1 MNIRVSDIAG
11 YLNTTFEGD
20 DILITGISS
29 IFNIKSN
36 TLCFVKNKQNVYC
49 NKPFLL
55 LAPKGYKNSANNS
68 IILVDNPRLSY
79 AKVVSNFLAEKEEVE
94 DHKTA
99 MIHSTATIGKGSC
112 IGVYSSIGKNV
123 KIGNNT
129 IIKNN
134 VHIICDKP
142 LTSKVEDAVALEKL
156 VHKNKIVFALT
167 HNYSGYPMLREAK
180 KLVEKNKI
188 GKIKVINVE
197 YPQGYTVAVKKKDE
211 KNILKWRLDKNMC
224 GPSMILAEIGTH
236 AYHLMRYVTGLE
248 VKEVSAEVNSLS
260 DEISVDDNAFMIV
273 RMNNK
278 ARGSIWVSS
287 AATGG
292 ENGLKIRAYGT
303 KGAVEWL
310 QDEPNILKFTEL
322 NSSTQI
328 ITRASD
334 AVSDLSIQSSRVAA
348 GHPEG
353 FFEAFAN
360 IYTEFADSIQ
370 ANLKKN
376 KKKLVH
382 PSVNDGVMGI
392 KFIFAAKKSSN
403 LNSKWIKI

>member
-1 MNIRVSDIAG
+1 MQKKKKLAFGKLNLLRNDQLNNKKKIKIGFVGGGPNSFIGYTHRLAARFDNRFDFVAGVFSKDKKKSKEFGKSLGLDPDRCYNDYKVMAKKESARSDGLQALGIMTPSGDHYKIAKE
-11 YLNTTFEGD
+11 F
-20 DILITGISS
+20 I
-29 IFNIKSN
+29 
-36 TLCFVKNKQNVYC
+36 KNK
-49 NKPFLL
+49 
-55 LAPKGYKNSANNS
+55 
-68 IILVDNPRLSY
+68 
-79 AKVVSNFLAEKEEVE
+79 
-94 DHKTA
+94 
-99 MIHSTATIGKGSC
+99 
-112 IGVYSSIGKNV
+112 
-123 KIGNNT
+123 
-129 IIKNN
+129 

-142 LTSKVEDAVALEKL
+142 LTAKVEDAVALENL
-156 VHKNKIVFALT
+156 VIKNKIVFALT

-180 KLVEKNKI
+180 KLIEKNKI

-211 KNILKWRLDKNMC
+211 KSTLKWRLDKNLC

-273 RMNNK
+273 RLNNK

-292 ENGLKIRAYGT
+292 ENGLKIRVYGT

-310 QDEPNILKFTEL
+310 QDDPNILKFTKL

-370 ANLKKN
+370 NATSKN
-376 KKKLVH
+376 KKATVH
-382 PSVNDGVMGI
+382 PTVNDGVMGI

>member
-1 MNIRVSDIAG
+1 MKKKAKIAFGKLDLLRNDQLNNKNKINIGFVGGGPNSFIGYTHRLAARFDNRFDFVAGVFSKDKKKSKEFGKSLGLDTDRCYNDYKIMAKKESARSDGVQAIGIMTPSGDHYKIARE
-11 YLNTTFEGD
+11 F
-20 DILITGISS
+20 
-29 IFNIKSN
+29 IKS
-36 TLCFVKNKQNVYC
+36 
-49 NKPFLL
+49 
-55 LAPKGYKNSANNS
+55 
-68 IILVDNPRLSY
+68 
-79 AKVVSNFLAEKEEVE
+79 
-94 DHKTA
+94 
-99 MIHSTATIGKGSC
+99 
-112 IGVYSSIGKNV
+112 
-123 KIGNNT
+123 
-129 IIKNN
+129 N

-156 VHKNKIVFALT
+156 VHKTKIVFALT

-211 KNILKWRLDKNMC
+211 KSTLKWRLDKNMC
-224 GPSMILAEIGTH
+224 VPSMILAEIGTH
-236 AYHLMRYVTGLE
+236 SYHLMRYVTGLE
-248 VKEVSAEVNSLS
+248 VNEVSAEVNSLS
-260 DEISVDDNAFMIV
+260 DEISVDDNAFMTV

-278 ARGSIWVSS
+278 ARGSIWGSS

-292 ENGLKIRAYGT
+292 ENGLKIRVYGT

-310 QDEPNILKFTEL
+310 QDDPNILKFTEL
-322 NSSTQI
+322 NSSTKI
-328 ITRASD
+328 ITRASNY
-334 AVSDLSIQSSRVAA
+334 VSDLSIQSSRVAA
-348 GHPEG
+348 GHPEV

-370 ANLKKN
+370 NNLKKN

-382 PSVNDGVMGI
+382 PTVNDGVMGI

>member
-1 MNIRVSDIAG
+1 MKKKEKIAFG
-11 YLNTTFEGD
+11 KLN
-20 DILITGISS
+20 
-29 IFNIKSN
+29 
-36 TLCFVKNKQNVYC
+36 
-49 NKPFLL
+49 LL
-55 LAPKGYKNSANNS
+55 RNDQLNNQKR
-68 IILVDNPRLSY
+68 I
-79 AKVVSNFLAEKEEVE
+79 
-94 DHKTA
+94 
-99 MIHSTATIGKGSC
+99 
-112 IGVYSSIGKNV
+112 
-123 KIGNNT
+123 KIGFIGGGPNSFIGYTHRLAARFDNRFDFVAGVFSKDKKKSIAFGKSLGLDPERCYNDFKT
-129 IIKNN
+129 MAKKESDRADGVEAIGIMTPSGDHYKIAKEFIKKKI
-134 VHIICDKP
+134 HIICDKP
-142 LTSKVEDAVALEKL
+142 LTAKIEDAIALEK
-156 VHKNKIVFALT
+156 IVKKSNIIFALT
-167 HNYSGYPMLREAK
+167 HNYSAYPMLREAK
-180 KLVEKNKI
+180 ELVSKNKI

-211 KNILKWRLDKNMC
+211 KSTLKWRLDKNMC

-292 ENGLKIRAYGT
+292 ENGLKIRVYGT

-310 QDEPNILKFTEL
+310 QDDPNILKFTEL

-334 AVSDLSIQSSRVAA
+334 AVSELSIQSSRVAA

-370 ANLKKN
+370 TNFKKN

-382 PSVNDGVMGI
+382 PTVSDGVMGI

>member
-1 MNIRVSDIAG
+1 MQ
-11 YLNTTFEGD
+11 
-20 DILITGISS
+20 
-29 IFNIKSN
+29 K
-36 TLCFVKNKQNVYC
+36 KNKIAFGKLNLLRNDQLN
-49 NKPFLL
+49 NK
-55 LAPKGYKNSANNS
+55 KK
-68 IILVDNPRLSY
+68 I
-79 AKVVSNFLAEKEEVE
+79 
-94 DHKTA
+94 
-99 MIHSTATIGKGSC
+99 
-112 IGVYSSIGKNV
+112 
-123 KIGNNT
+123 KIGFVGGGPNSFIGYTHRLAARFDNRFDFVAGVFSKDKKKSKEFGESLGLDPDRCYNDYKVMAKKESARSDGLQALGIMT
-129 IIKNN
+129 PSGDHYKIAKEFIKNK

-142 LTSKVEDAVALEKL
+142 LTAKVEDAVALENL
-156 VHKNKIVFALT
+156 VIKNKIVFALT

-180 KLVEKNKI
+180 KLIEKNKI

-211 KNILKWRLDKNMC
+211 KSTLKWRLDKNLC

-273 RMNNK
+273 RLNNN

-292 ENGLKIRAYGT
+292 ENGLKIRVYGT

-310 QDEPNILKFTEL
+310 QDDPNILKFTKL

-370 ANLKKN
+370 NRISKN
-376 KKKLVH
+376 KKATVH
-382 PSVNDGVMGI
+382 PTVNDGVMGI

>member
-1 MNIRVSDIAG
+1 MQKKEKIAFGKLNLLRNDQLNNQKRIKIGFIGGGPNSFIG
-11 YLNTTFEGD
+11 YTHRLAARFDNRFD
-20 DILITGISS
+20 
-29 IFNIKSN
+29 
-36 TLCFVKNKQNVYC
+36 FVAGVFSKDKNKSIAFGKSLGLDPERCYNDFKTMAKKESDRADGVEAIGIMT
-49 NKPFLL
+49 PS
-55 LAPKGYKNSANNS
+55 GDHYK
-68 IILVDNPRLSY
+68 I
-79 AKVVSNFLAEKEEVE
+79 AKEFIK
-94 DHKTA
+94 K
-99 MIHSTATIGKGSC
+99 
-112 IGVYSSIGKNV
+112 
-123 KIGNNT
+123 KI
-129 IIKNN
+129 
-134 VHIICDKP
+134 HIICDKP
-142 LTSKVEDAVALEKL
+142 LTAKIEDAIALEK
-156 VHKNKIVFALT
+156 IVKKSNIIFALT
-167 HNYSGYPMLREAK
+167 HNYSAYPMLREAK
-180 KLVEKNKI
+180 ELVSKNKI

-211 KNILKWRLDKNMC
+211 KSTLKWRLDKNMC

-292 ENGLKIRAYGT
+292 ENGLKIRVYGT

-310 QDEPNILKFTEL
+310 QDDPNILKFTEL

-370 ANLKKN
+370 ANFKKN
-376 KKKLVH
+376 KKKLAH
-382 PSVNDGVMGI
+382 PTVSDGVMGI
-392 KFIFAAKKSSN
+392 KFIFATKKSSN

>member
-1 MNIRVSDIAG
+1 MQ
-11 YLNTTFEGD
+11 
-20 DILITGISS
+20 
-29 IFNIKSN
+29 K
-36 TLCFVKNKQNVYC
+36 KNKIAFGKLNLLRNDQLN
-49 NKPFLL
+49 NK
-55 LAPKGYKNSANNS
+55 KK
-68 IILVDNPRLSY
+68 I
-79 AKVVSNFLAEKEEVE
+79 
-94 DHKTA
+94 
-99 MIHSTATIGKGSC
+99 
-112 IGVYSSIGKNV
+112 
-123 KIGNNT
+123 KIGFVGGGPNSFIGYTHRLAARFDNRFDFVAGVFSKDKKKSKEFGKSLGLDPDRCYNDYKVMAKKESARSDGLEALGIMT
-129 IIKNN
+129 PSGDHYKIAKEFIKNK

-142 LTSKVEDAVALEKL
+142 LTAKVEDAVALENL
-156 VHKNKIVFALT
+156 VIKNKIVFALT

-180 KLVEKNKI
+180 KLIEKNKI

-211 KNILKWRLDKNMC
+211 KSTLKWRLDKNLC

-273 RMNNK
+273 RLNNK

-292 ENGLKIRAYGT
+292 ENGLKIRVYGT

-310 QDEPNILKFTEL
+310 QDDPNILKFTKL

-370 ANLKKN
+370 NATSKN
-376 KKKLVH
+376 KKATVH
-382 PSVNDGVMGI
+382 PTVNDGVMGI

>member
-1 MNIRVSDIAG
+1 MKKKAKIAFG
-11 YLNTTFEGD
+11 KLDLLRNDQLN
-20 DILITGISS
+20 
-29 IFNIKSN
+29 N
-36 TLCFVKNKQNVYC
+36 KNKINIGFVGGGPNSFIGYTHRLAARFDNRFEFVAGVFSK
-49 NKPFLL
+49 NKKKSKEFGRSLGLDPNRCYND
-55 LAPKGYKNSANNS
+55 YKIMAKNESARS
-68 IILVDNPRLSY
+68 DGVQAIGIMTPSG
-79 AKVVSNFLAEKEEVE
+79 
-94 DHKTA
+94 DH
-99 MIHSTATIGKGSC
+99 
-112 IGVYSSIGKNV
+112 Y
-123 KIGNNT
+123 KIAREF
-129 IIKNN
+129 IKNN

-142 LTSKVEDAVALEKL
+142 LTSKVEDALALEKL
-156 VHKNKIVFALT
+156 VHKNKIIFALT

-211 KNILKWRLDKNMC
+211 KNTLKWRLDKNMC

-260 DEISVDDNAFMIV
+260 DEISVDDNAFMTV

-292 ENGLKIRAYGT
+292 ENGLKIRVYGT

-310 QDEPNILKFTEL
+310 QDDPNILKFTEL

-376 KKKLVH
+376 KKNLIH
-382 PSVNDGVMGI
+382 PTVNDGVMGI